1 MQRYNIT
8 ELLSKSQEELNS
20 IAEELSMKLGDYA
33 DKQALIYGILD
44 QQATSIAET
53 QTVKRSSERPK
64 SRTKSKNPMPKEQA
78 ESTAVA
84 PTAEAQSPEEESAP
98 KQRKRGRPTKAEL
111 AARAEQERNQAL
123 GGS

>member
-8 ELLSKSQEELNS
+8 ELLAKSQEELNS

-53 QTVKRSSERPK
+53 QTVKRSSER
-64 SRTKSKNPMPKEQA
+64 
-78 ESTAVA
+78 
-84 PTAEAQSPEEESAP
+84 
-98 KQRKRGRPTKAEL
+98 
-111 AARAEQERNQAL
+111 
-123 GGS
+123 

>member
-8 ELLSKSQEELNS
+8 DLLSKSQEELNS

-53 QTVKRSSERPK
+53 QTVKRSSE
-64 SRTKSKNPMPKEQA
+64 
-78 ESTAVA
+78 
-84 PTAEAQSPEEESAP
+84 
-98 KQRKRGRPTKAEL
+98 GWIL
-111 AARAEQERNQAL
+111 
-123 GGS
+123 